1 MYNHVQAIAGG
12 KSIQEKK
19 RCEMKQ
25 SGKHW
30 LLALVIFTVFV
41 ALSGCGKK
49 DDGPVSMKGY
59 ASGVEAATEEETQAE
74 ESSLYTVSGV
84 DTTLSTMTFLNIDT
98 GRYEQYSYTDG
109 TIFKDRH
116 GSLISAASMVPG
128 KVVTLTLR
136 DKDLILE
143 KVEQSADAWE
153 MDDIGKFSYNEEDK
167 IFTIGDT
174 KYSYDE
180 ELQVF
185 SGDAAIELSAVTGQ
199 DTLRIQGIDRK
210 VLSVSVTTGHGVI
223 QLVNT
228 QALEGGWLSLNHKNY
243 YKITENMQ
251 LEVPEGTYEL
261 TVAGNGYGGSTEV
274 AVTRNEQTSVDVDSI
289 KGEDPKYCTL
299 TFAVDVAGA
308 LMYIDGSQVDYT
320 QPLQLQYGIHSI
332 QITADG
338 YDTWSK
344 RLYVNSPEAQIEIA
358 LSDDD
363 TGSTETESTETA
375 GNEENTTVEHK
386 HSDSTSD
393 SNSTTGTTGS
403 TGSSSDSDAY
413 RKALSEIIDTLT
425 SNNNSSTSTLNQVVN
440 SLTN

>member
-1 MYNHVQAIAGG
+1 
-12 KSIQEKK
+12 
-19 RCEMKQ
+19 MKQ

-299 TFAVDVAGA
+299 TFAVDVAGG

-386 HSDSTSD
+386 HSDSTS
-393 SNSTTGTTGS
+393 NSSGTNSSSGS
-403 TGSSSDSDAY
+403 SSSDSDAY

>member
-1 MYNHVQAIAGG
+1 
-12 KSIQEKK
+12 
-19 RCEMKQ
+19 MKQ

-30 LLALVIFTVFV
+30 LLALAIFTVFV
-41 ALSGCGKK
+41 ALSGCGRK

-59 ASGVEAATEEETQAE
+59 VSGVEAATEEVTQAE
-74 ESSLYTVSGV
+74 ESSLYTVSGA

-274 AVTRNEQTSVDVDSI
+274 AVTRNEQISVDVDSI

-358 LSDDD
+358 LSGDD

-375 GNEENTTVEHK
+375 GNEEDTTVEHK
-386 HSDSTSD
+386 HSDSTS
-393 SNSTTGTTGS
+393 NSGGTNSSSGS
-403 TGSSSDSDAY
+403 SSSDSDAY

-425 SNNNSSTSTLNQVVN
+425 SNKNSSTSTLNQVVN
-440 SLTN
+440 SLTD

>member
-1 MYNHVQAIAGG
+1 
-12 KSIQEKK
+12 
-19 RCEMKQ
+19 MKQ

-41 ALSGCGKK
+41 ALSGCGRK

-84 DTTLSTMTFLNIDT
+84 DTTLSTMIFLNIDT

-358 LSDDD
+358 LSGDD

-386 HSDSTSD
+386 HSDSTS
-393 SNSTTGTTGS
+393 NSSGTNSSSGS
-403 TGSSSDSDAY
+403 SSSDSDAY

>member
-1 MYNHVQAIAGG
+1 
-12 KSIQEKK
+12 
-19 RCEMKQ
+19 MKQ

-84 DTTLSTMTFLNIDT
+84 DTTLSTMTFLNIDA

-274 AVTRNEQTSVDVDSI
+274 AVTRNEQISVDVDSI

-358 LSDDD
+358 LSGDD

-375 GNEENTTVEHK
+375 GNEKDTTVEHK
-386 HSDSTSD
+386 HSDSTS
-393 SNSTTGTTGS
+393 NSSGTNSSSGS
-403 TGSSSDSDAY
+403 SSSDSDAY

>member
-1 MYNHVQAIAGG
+1 
-12 KSIQEKK
+12 
-19 RCEMKQ
+19 MKQ

-41 ALSGCGKK
+41 ALSGCGRK

-59 ASGVEAATEEETQAE
+59 ASGVETATEEETQAE

-143 KVEQSADAWE
+143 KVEQSADTWE

-243 YKITENMQ
+243 YKIAENMQ

-358 LSDDD
+358 LSGDD

-393 SNSTTGTTGS
+393 SNRTTGTTGS

>member
-1 MYNHVQAIAGG
+1 
-12 KSIQEKK
+12 
-19 RCEMKQ
+19 MKQ

-185 SGDAAIELSAVTGQ
+185 SGDAAIELSVVTGQ

-274 AVTRNEQTSVDVDSI
+274 AVTRNEQISVDVDSI

-358 LSDDD
+358 LSGDD

-386 HSDSTSD
+386 HSDSTS
-393 SNSTTGTTGS
+393 NSSGTNSSSGS
-403 TGSSSDSDAY
+403 SSSDSDAY

>member
-1 MYNHVQAIAGG
+1 
-12 KSIQEKK
+12 
-19 RCEMKQ
+19 MKQ

-174 KYSYDE
+174 KYSYNE

-243 YKITENMQ
+243 YKIAENMQ

-299 TFAVDVAGA
+299 TFAVDVADA

-358 LSDDD
+358 LSGDD

>member
-1 MYNHVQAIAGG
+1 
-12 KSIQEKK
+12 
-19 RCEMKQ
+19 MKQ

-59 ASGVEAATEEETQAE
+59 ASGVEAATEEVTQAE

-228 QALEGGWLSLNHKNY
+228 QALVGGWLSLNHKNY

-358 LSDDD
+358 LSGDD

-386 HSDSTSD
+386 HSDNT
-393 SNSTTGTTGS
+393 SNSSGTNSSSGS
-403 TGSSSDSDAY
+403 SSSDSDAY

>member
-1 MYNHVQAIAGG
+1 M
-12 KSIQEKK
+12 E
-19 RCEMKQ
+19 RE
-25 SGKHW
+25 
-30 LLALVIFTVFV
+30 
-41 ALSGCGKK
+41 

-358 LSDDD
+358 LSGDD

-386 HSDSTSD
+386 HSDNT
-393 SNSTTGTTGS
+393 SNSSGTNSSSGS
-403 TGSSSDSDAY
+403 SSSDSDAY

>member
-1 MYNHVQAIAGG
+1 
-12 KSIQEKK
+12 
-19 RCEMKQ
+19 MKQ

-358 LSDDD
+358 LSGDD

-386 HSDSTSD
+386 HSDSTS
-393 SNSTTGTTGS
+393 NSSGTNS
-403 TGSSSDSDAY
+403 SSGSSSSGSDAY

-440 SLTN
+440 SLTD

>member
-1 MYNHVQAIAGG
+1 
-12 KSIQEKK
+12 
-19 RCEMKQ
+19 MKQ

-41 ALSGCGKK
+41 ALSGCGRK

-84 DTTLSTMTFLNIDT
+84 DTTLSTMIFLNIDT

-228 QALEGGWLSLNHKNY
+228 QALEGGWLSLNHKDY

-274 AVTRNEQTSVDVDSI
+274 AVTRNEQISVDVDSI

-358 LSDDD
+358 LSGDD

-386 HSDSTSD
+386 HSDSTS
-393 SNSTTGTTGS
+393 NSSGTNSSSGS
-403 TGSSSDSDAY
+403 SSSDSDAY

-425 SNNNSSTSTLNQVVN
+425 SNNNSSISTLNQVVN

>member
-1 MYNHVQAIAGG
+1 
-12 KSIQEKK
+12 
-19 RCEMKQ
+19 MKQ

-59 ASGVEAATEEETQAE
+59 ASGVETATEEATQAE

-358 LSDDD
+358 LSGDD

-393 SNSTTGTTGS
+393 SNSTTGATGS

>member
-1 MYNHVQAIAGG
+1 
-12 KSIQEKK
+12 
-19 RCEMKQ
+19 MKQ

-185 SGDAAIELSAVTGQ
+185 SGDAAIELSTVTGQ

-358 LSDDD
+358 LSGDD

-386 HSDSTSD
+386 HSDSTS
-393 SNSTTGTTGS
+393 NSSGTNSSSGS
-403 TGSSSDSDAY
+403 SSSDSDAY

>member
-1 MYNHVQAIAGG
+1 
-12 KSIQEKK
+12 
-19 RCEMKQ
+19 MKQ

-41 ALSGCGKK
+41 ALSGCGRK

-59 ASGVEAATEEETQAE
+59 VSGVEAATEEVTQAE

-358 LSDDD
+358 LSGDD

-386 HSDSTSD
+386 HSDNT
-393 SNSTTGTTGS
+393 SNSSGTNSSSGS
-403 TGSSSDSDAY
+403 SSSDSDAY

>member
-1 MYNHVQAIAGG
+1 
-12 KSIQEKK
+12 
-19 RCEMKQ
+19 MKQ

-358 LSDDD
+358 LSGDD

-375 GNEENTTVEHK
+375 GNEKDTTVEHK
-386 HSDSTSD
+386 HSDSTS
-393 SNSTTGTTGS
+393 NSSGTNSSSGS
-403 TGSSSDSDAY
+403 SSSDSDAY

>member
-1 MYNHVQAIAGG
+1 
-12 KSIQEKK
+12 
-19 RCEMKQ
+19 MKQ

-41 ALSGCGKK
+41 ALSGCGRK

-358 LSDDD
+358 LSGDD

-393 SNSTTGTTGS
+393 SSGTNSSSGS
-403 TGSSSDSDAY
+403 SSSDSDAY

>member
-1 MYNHVQAIAGG
+1 
-12 KSIQEKK
+12 
-19 RCEMKQ
+19 MKQ

-228 QALEGGWLSLNHKNY
+228 QALGGGWLSLNHKNY

-358 LSDDD
+358 LSGDD

-386 HSDSTSD
+386 HSDSTS
-393 SNSTTGTTGS
+393 NSSGTNSSSGS
-403 TGSSSDSDAY
+403 SSSDSDAY

>member
-1 MYNHVQAIAGG
+1 
-12 KSIQEKK
+12 
-19 RCEMKQ
+19 MKQ
-25 SGKHW
+25 SEKHW

-41 ALSGCGKK
+41 ALSGCGRK

-59 ASGVEAATEEETQAE
+59 ASGVEAATEEVTQAE

-386 HSDSTSD
+386 HSDSTS
-393 SNSTTGTTGS
+393 NSSGTNSSSGS
-403 TGSSSDSDAY
+403 SSSDSDAY

>member
-1 MYNHVQAIAGG
+1 
-12 KSIQEKK
+12 
-19 RCEMKQ
+19 MKQ

-41 ALSGCGKK
+41 ALSGCGRK

-59 ASGVEAATEEETQAE
+59 VSGVEAATEEVTQAE
-74 ESSLYTVSGV
+74 ESSLYTVSGA

-358 LSDDD
+358 LSGDD

-386 HSDSTSD
+386 HSDSTS
-393 SNSTTGTTGS
+393 NSSGTNSSSGS
-403 TGSSSDSDAY
+403 SSSDSDAY

-440 SLTN
+440 SLTD

>member
-1 MYNHVQAIAGG
+1 
-12 KSIQEKK
+12 
-19 RCEMKQ
+19 MKQ

-30 LLALVIFTVFV
+30 LFALVIFTILVG
-41 ALSGCGKK
+41 LSGCGKK

-59 ASGVEAATEEETQAE
+59 ASGIETATEEETQVE
-74 ESSLYTVSGV
+74 ERSLYTVSSV

-136 DKDLILE
+136 DKDLILD

-153 MDDIGKFSYNEEDK
+153 MDDIGKFSYDEENQ
-167 IFTIGDT
+167 IFTIGST
-174 KYSYDE
+174 KYSYNE
-180 ELQVF
+180 ELQIF
-185 SGDAAIELSAVTGQ
+185 SGDTAIELSEITGQ

-228 QALEGGWLSLNHKNY
+228 QALEGGWLSLNHKSY

-274 AVTRNEQTSVDVDSI
+274 AVTRDEQTSVDVDSI

-358 LSDDD
+358 LSGDD

-375 GNEENTTVEHK
+375 GNEEDTTVEHK
-386 HSDSTSD
+386 HSDSTSG
-393 SNSTTGTTGS
+393 SNSTTGSTGS
-403 TGSSSDSDAY
+403 TTSGSTSNSSGTNSSSGSSSSDSDAY

-425 SNNNSSTSTLNQVVN
+425 SNSNSSTNTLNQVVN

>member
-1 MYNHVQAIAGG
+1 
-12 KSIQEKK
+12 
-19 RCEMKQ
+19 MKQ

-41 ALSGCGKK
+41 ALSGCGRK

-116 GSLISAASMVPG
+116 GSLISTASMVPG

-358 LSDDD
+358 LSGDD

-386 HSDSTSD
+386 HSDSTS
-393 SNSTTGTTGS
+393 NSSGTNSSSGS
-403 TGSSSDSDAY
+403 SSSDSDAY

>member
-1 MYNHVQAIAGG
+1 
-12 KSIQEKK
+12 
-19 RCEMKQ
+19 MKQ

-274 AVTRNEQTSVDVDSI
+274 AVTRNEQISVDVDSI

>member
-1 MYNHVQAIAGG
+1 
-12 KSIQEKK
+12 
-19 RCEMKQ
+19 MKQ

-30 LLALVIFTVFV
+30 LLALAIFTVFV
-41 ALSGCGKK
+41 ALSGCGRK

-59 ASGVEAATEEETQAE
+59 VSGVEAATEEVTQAE
-74 ESSLYTVSGV
+74 ESSLYTVSGA

-358 LSDDD
+358 LSGDD

-386 HSDSTSD
+386 HSDSTS
-393 SNSTTGTTGS
+393 NSSGTNSSSGS
-403 TGSSSDSDAY
+403 SSSDSDAY

>member
-1 MYNHVQAIAGG
+1 
-12 KSIQEKK
+12 
-19 RCEMKQ
+19 MKQ

-30 LLALVIFTVFV
+30 LLVMVIFTVFV
-41 ALSGCGKK
+41 ALSGCGRK

-59 ASGVEAATEEETQAE
+59 ASGVEAATEEVTQAE
-74 ESSLYTVSGV
+74 ESSLYTVSGA

-358 LSDDD
+358 LSGDD

-386 HSDSTSD
+386 HSDNT
-393 SNSTTGTTGS
+393 SNSSGTNSSSGS
-403 TGSSSDSDAY
+403 SSSDSDAY

>member
-1 MYNHVQAIAGG
+1 
-12 KSIQEKK
+12 
-19 RCEMKQ
+19 MKQ

-299 TFAVDVAGA
+299 TFEVDVAGA

-358 LSDDD
+358 LSGDD

-386 HSDSTSD
+386 HSDSTS
-393 SNSTTGTTGS
+393 NSSGTNSSSGS
-403 TGSSSDSDAY
+403 SSSDSDAY

-440 SLTN
+440 SLTD

>member
-1 MYNHVQAIAGG
+1 
-12 KSIQEKK
+12 
-19 RCEMKQ
+19 MKQ

-59 ASGVEAATEEETQAE
+59 ASGVEAATEEVTQAE

-358 LSDDD
+358 LSGDD

-386 HSDSTSD
+386 HSDNT
-393 SNSTTGTTGS
+393 SNSSGTNSSSGS
-403 TGSSSDSDAY
+403 SSSDSDAY

>member
-1 MYNHVQAIAGG
+1 
-12 KSIQEKK
+12 
-19 RCEMKQ
+19 MKQ

-358 LSDDD
+358 LSGDD

-386 HSDSTSD
+386 HSDSTS
-393 SNSTTGTTGS
+393 NSSGTNSSSGS
-403 TGSSSDSDAY
+403 SSSDSDAY

>member
-1 MYNHVQAIAGG
+1 
-12 KSIQEKK
+12 
-19 RCEMKQ
+19 MKQ

-358 LSDDD
+358 LSGDD

-386 HSDSTSD
+386 HSDNT
-393 SNSTTGTTGS
+393 SNSSGTNS
-403 TGSSSDSDAY
+403 SSGSSTSDSDAY

>member
-1 MYNHVQAIAGG
+1 
-12 KSIQEKK
+12 
-19 RCEMKQ
+19 MKQ

-174 KYSYDE
+174 KYSYNE

-210 VLSVSVTTGHGVI
+210 VLSVCVTTGHGVI

-243 YKITENMQ
+243 YKIAENMQ

>member
-1 MYNHVQAIAGG
+1 
-12 KSIQEKK
+12 
-19 RCEMKQ
+19 MKQ

-41 ALSGCGKK
+41 ALSGCGRK

-59 ASGVEAATEEETQAE
+59 ASGVEAATEEVTQAE

-386 HSDSTSD
+386 HSDSTS
-393 SNSTTGTTGS
+393 NSSGTNSSSGS
-403 TGSSSDSDAY
+403 SSSDSDAY

>member
-1 MYNHVQAIAGG
+1 
-12 KSIQEKK
+12 
-19 RCEMKQ
+19 MKQ

-30 LLALVIFTVFV
+30 LLALAIFTVFV
-41 ALSGCGKK
+41 ALSGCGRK

-59 ASGVEAATEEETQAE
+59 VSGVEAATEEVTQAE

-274 AVTRNEQTSVDVDSI
+274 AVTRNEQISVDVDSI

-320 QPLQLQYGIHSI
+320 QPLQLQYGIHSM

-358 LSDDD
+358 LSGDD

-386 HSDSTSD
+386 HSDSTS
-393 SNSTTGTTGS
+393 NSGGTNSSSGS
-403 TGSSSDSDAY
+403 SSSDSDAY

>member
-1 MYNHVQAIAGG
+1 
-12 KSIQEKK
+12 
-19 RCEMKQ
+19 MKQ

-136 DKDLILE
+136 DKALILE

-210 VLSVSVTTGHGVI
+210 VLSVSVTTGHGVM

-274 AVTRNEQTSVDVDSI
+274 AVTRNEQISVDVDSI

-358 LSDDD
+358 LSGDD

-375 GNEENTTVEHK
+375 GNEKDTTVEHK
-386 HSDSTSD
+386 HSDSTS
-393 SNSTTGTTGS
+393 NSSGTNSSSGS
-403 TGSSSDSDAY
+403 SSSDSDAY

>member
-1 MYNHVQAIAGG
+1 
-12 KSIQEKK
+12 
-19 RCEMKQ
+19 MKQ

-41 ALSGCGKK
+41 ALSGCGRK

-358 LSDDD
+358 LSGDD

-386 HSDSTSD
+386 HSDSTS
-393 SNSTTGTTGS
+393 NSSGTNSSSGS
-403 TGSSSDSDAY
+403 SSSDSDAY

>member
-1 MYNHVQAIAGG
+1 MYNHVQAIAGE

-59 ASGVEAATEEETQAE
+59 ASGVEAATEEEIQAE
-74 ESSLYTVSGV
+74 ESSLYTVSSV
-84 DTTLSTMTFLNIDT
+84 DTALSTMTFLNIDT

-116 GSLISAASMVPG
+116 GSLISTASMVPG

-358 LSDDD
+358 LSGDD

-375 GNEENTTVEHK
+375 GNEKDTTVEHK
-386 HSDSTSD
+386 HSDSTS
-393 SNSTTGTTGS
+393 NSSGTNSSSGS
-403 TGSSSDSDAY
+403 SSSDSDAY

>member
-1 MYNHVQAIAGG
+1 
-12 KSIQEKK
+12 
-19 RCEMKQ
+19 MKQ

-41 ALSGCGKK
+41 ALSGCGRK

-59 ASGVEAATEEETQAE
+59 VSGVETATEEETQAE

-358 LSDDD
+358 LSGDD

>member
-1 MYNHVQAIAGG
+1 
-12 KSIQEKK
+12 
-19 RCEMKQ
+19 MKQ

-41 ALSGCGKK
+41 ALSGCGRK

-59 ASGVEAATEEETQAE
+59 VSGVEAATEEVTQAE
-74 ESSLYTVSGV
+74 ESSLYTVSGA

-261 TVAGNGYGGSTEV
+261 TVAGNGYGGSTEL

-358 LSDDD
+358 LSGDD

-393 SNSTTGTTGS
+393 SSETNSSSGS
-403 TGSSSDSDAY
+403 SSSDSDAY

-440 SLTN
+440 SLTD

>member
-1 MYNHVQAIAGG
+1 
-12 KSIQEKK
+12 
-19 RCEMKQ
+19 MKQ

-41 ALSGCGKK
+41 ALSGCGRK

-358 LSDDD
+358 LSGDD

-393 SNSTTGTTGS
+393 SSETNSSSGS
-403 TGSSSDSDAY
+403 SSSDSDAY

-440 SLTN
+440 SLTD